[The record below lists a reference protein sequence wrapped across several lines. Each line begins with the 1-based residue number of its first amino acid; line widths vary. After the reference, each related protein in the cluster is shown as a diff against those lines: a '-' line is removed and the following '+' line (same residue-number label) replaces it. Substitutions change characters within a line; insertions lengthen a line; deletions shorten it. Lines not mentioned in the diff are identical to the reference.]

1 VKSVFLRKTLP
12 VVIAFVCG
20 VTVLIAYFFKI
31 PFIQSLAQNYILKWQ
46 SVIAVFALG
55 LGAVNIIRIHMRNVQ
70 KDLAKNFYSLALL
83 ITFIVTIVVGLT
95 MGQSS
100 KSYKFIFD
108 YINVPTGSAI
118 FSLLAFY
125 IGTAAY
131 RAFRAKNV
139 EAAILLLTGCIV
151 MLGRVP
157 IGAKILPFTP
167 SWTDWIMSVLNV
179 GGQRGVM
186 VAGAIGF
193 IAVSL
198 RIIIGLERRSY
209 GGE

>member
-1 VKSVFLRKTLP
+1 MFMRRTVP
-12 VVIAFVCG
+12 VVIVFVTG
-20 VTVLIAYFFKI
+20 VAMVLDYFFKI
-31 PFIQSLAQNYILKWQ
+31 SWLKSPAQAILQWRA
-46 SVIAVFALG
+46 ILAVFTLG
-55 LGAVNIIRIHMRNVQ
+55 LGAVNILRVHVKNLQRDNGKNV
-70 KDLAKNFYSLALL
+70 YSLALL
-83 ITFIVTIVVGLT
+83 ATFAITIVVGLAL
-95 MGQSS
+95 GQTSAA
-100 KSYKFIFD
+100 YKFIFD

-131 RAFRAKNV
+131 RAFRAKNA
-139 EAAILLLTGCIV
+139 EAAILLITGCVV
-151 MLGRVP
+151 MMGRVP

-167 SWTDWIMSVLNV
+167 ALTNWIMTVLNV

-186 VAGAIGF
+186 IAGAIGF

>member
-1 VKSVFLRKTLP
+1 MFLRKTVP
-12 VVIAFVCG
+12 TIIASISGVVV
-20 VTVLIAYFFKI
+20 VVAYFFQI
-31 PFIQSLAQNYILKWQ
+31 TPIGTLADHILKWR

-55 LGAVNIIRIHMRNVQ
+55 LGGVNIIRLHTKNIQR
-70 KDLAKNFYSLALL
+70 DPKNFYSAALL
-83 ITFIVTIVVGLT
+83 LTFAITIVVGLT
-95 MGQSS
+95 MGQTSAP
-100 KSYKFIFD
+100 YTFIFD

-131 RAFRAKNV
+131 RAFRAKNA
-139 EAAILLLTGCIV
+139 EAAILLITGCIV

-157 IGAKILPFTP
+157 IGAKILPFTAP
-167 SWTDWIMSVLNV
+167 ATDWIMSVLNV

-186 VAGAIGF
+186 IAGAIGF

-198 RIIIGLERRSY
+198 RIIVGLERRAY

>member
-1 VKSVFLRKTLP
+1 MFAKRTLP
-12 VVIAFVCG
+12 TLIAFICG
-20 VTVLIAYFFKI
+20 ITVVIAYFFQI
-31 PFIQSLAQNYILKWQ
+31 PFIQARAQDILKWQ

-55 LGAVNIIRIHMRNVQ
+55 LGAVNILRIHINSVSKAQ
-70 KDLAKNFYSLALL
+70 GKNIYSLALL
-83 ITFIVTIVVGLT
+83 LTFIITILVGVFL
-95 MGQSS
+95 GQTSS
-100 KSYKFIFD
+100 AYEFIFD

-131 RAFRAKNV
+131 RAFRAKNA

-157 IGAKILPFTP
+157 LGAQILPVSVP
-167 SWTDWIMSVLNV
+167 WTDWIMSVLNV

-186 VAGAIGF
+186 IAGAIGF
-193 IAVSL
+193 VAVSL

>member
-1 VKSVFLRKTLP
+1 MFLRKTLP
-12 VVIAFVCG
+12 VIIAFVCG
-20 VTVLIAYFFKI
+20 VTVVIAYFFNI
-31 PFIQSLAQNYILKWQ
+31 PSVQGLAQNYVLKWQ
-46 SVIAVFALG
+46 SVIAIFALG
-55 LGAVNIIRIHMRNVQ
+55 LGAVNIVRIHVRNVQ
-70 KDLAKNFYSLALL
+70 REHGRNVFSLALL
-83 ITFIVTIVVGLT
+83 ATFILTILSGLSL
-95 MGQSS
+95 GQSS
-100 KSYKFIFD
+100 GPYKFIFD

-131 RAFRAKNV
+131 RAFRAKNT

-167 SWTDWIMSVLNV
+167 AWTDWIMSVLNV

-198 RIIIGLERRSY
+198 RIIVGLERRSY

>member
-1 VKSVFLRKTLP
+1 MFLKKTLP
-12 VVIAFVCG
+12 AIIAFVCG
-20 VTVLIAYFFKI
+20 ITVVIAYFFQV
-31 PFIQSLAQNYILKWQ
+31 PAVASVSNQVLQWQ
-46 SVIAVFALG
+46 SIIAVFALG
-55 LGAVNIIRIHMRNVQ
+55 LGAVNIVRVHVRNLQ
-70 KDLAKNFYSLALL
+70 KAEGRNFYSAALL
-83 ITFIVTIVVGLT
+83 IMFVATVVIGLGL
-95 MGQSS
+95 GQNS
-100 KSYKFIFD
+100 KAYKFIFD

-131 RAFRAKNV
+131 RAFRMKNV
-139 EAAILLLTGCIV
+139 EATILLITGCIV

-167 SWTDWIMSVLNV
+167 AWTNWIVSVLNV

-186 VAGAIGF
+186 IAGAIGF
-193 IAVSL
+193 VAVSL
-198 RIIIGLERRSY
+198 RILVGLERRSY

>member
-1 VKSVFLRKTLP
+1 MFLKKTLP
-12 VVIAFVCG
+12 VIIAFVCG
-20 VTVLIAYFFKI
+20 VTVVIAYFFKLA
-31 PFIQSLAQNYILKWQ
+31 QVSTLAQNILKWQ

-55 LGAVNIIRIHMRNVQ
+55 LGAVNILRIHVGNVQ
-70 KDLAKNFYSLALL
+70 RDPAKNFYSLALVATL
-83 ITFIVTIVVGLT
+83 VITVLCGLFL
-95 MGQSS
+95 GQSS
-100 KSYKFIFD
+100 KAYKFIFD

-131 RAFRAKNV
+131 RAFRAKNL
-139 EAAILLLTGCIV
+139 EATILLITGCIV
-151 MLGRVP
+151 MLGKVP
-157 IGAKILPFTP
+157 LGAKILPWSP
-167 SWTDWIMSVLNV
+167 RWTDWIMSVLNV

-186 VAGAIGF
+186 IAGAIGF
-193 IAVSL
+193 IAVAF

>member
-1 VKSVFLRKTLP
+1 MLPRKTLP
-12 VVIAFVCG
+12 ILIAFVCG
-20 VTVLIAYFFKI
+20 ASVVIAYFLKI
-31 PFIQSLAQNYILKWQ
+31 PTIQKMATTILQWQ

-55 LGAVNIIRIHMRNVQ
+55 LGAVSIIRVHVRNVQ
-70 KDLAKNFYSLALL
+70 KDKGRNIYSIALL
-83 ITFIVTIVVGLT
+83 FFFGVTVLIGVLA
-95 MGQSS
+95 GQNSA
-100 KSYKFIFD
+100 SYKFLFD

-131 RAFRAKNV
+131 RAFRAKNA
-139 EAAILLLTGCIV
+139 EAAILLITGCIV
-151 MLGRVP
+151 MMGRVP

-167 SWTDWIMSVLNV
+167 AWTSWIVSVLNV

-193 IAVSL
+193 VAVSL

>member
-1 VKSVFLRKTLP
+1 MFLKKTAP
-12 VVIAFVCG
+12 AVIASVCG
-20 VTVLIAYFFKI
+20 IAVVVAYFFKI
-31 PFIQSLAQNYILKWQ
+31 PSVQSLANHILKWQ

-55 LGAVNIIRIHMRNVQ
+55 LGGVNIVRLHSKNIR
-70 KDLAKNFYSLALL
+70 KDRKSIYSIVLL
-83 ITFIVTIVVGLT
+83 LTFAVTIIVGLA
-95 MGQSS
+95 MGQTSAP
-100 KSYKFIFD
+100 YKFIFD

-131 RAFRAKNV
+131 RAFRAKNA

-157 IGAKILPFTP
+157 IGAKILPFTAP
-167 SWTDWIMSVLNV
+167 ATAWIMSVLNV

-186 VAGAIGF
+186 IAGAIGF
-193 IAVSL
+193 VAVSL
-198 RIIIGLERRSY
+198 RIIVGLERRAY

>member
-1 VKSVFLRKTLP
+1 MFMRKTLP
-12 VVIAFVCG
+12 VIIAFVCG
-20 VTVLIAYFFKI
+20 VSVVIDYFFNVPTLK
-31 PFIQSLAQNYILKWQ
+31 PFTQELLTWRSIIT
-46 SVIAVFALG
+46 VFALG
-55 LGAVNIIRIHMRNVQ
+55 LGAVNILRIHIKNLERDKGKNV
-70 KDLAKNFYSLALL
+70 FSLALL
-83 ITFIVTIVVGLT
+83 ATFVITIFVGVT
-95 MGQSS
+95 MGQASS
-100 KSYKFIFD
+100 PYKFIFD

-131 RAFRAKNV
+131 RAFRAKNA
-139 EAAILLLTGCIV
+139 EAAILLICGCTV
-151 MLGRVP
+151 MMGRVP

-167 SWTDWIMSVLNV
+167 AATNWIMSVLNV

-186 VAGAIGF
+186 IAGAIGF

>member
-1 VKSVFLRKTLP
+1 MFLRKTLP

-83 ITFIVTIVVGLT
+83 ITFIVTIVVGLA

>member
-1 VKSVFLRKTLP
+1 MFFRKTLP
-12 VVIAFVCG
+12 VAIAFVCG
-20 VTVLIAYFFKI
+20 VTVVVAYFFKI
-31 PFIQSLAQNYILKWQ
+31 PVVQGLAQNYILKWQ
-46 SVIAVFALG
+46 SVISVFALG
-55 LGAVNIIRIHMRNVQ
+55 LGAVNIVRLHVRNVQ
-70 KDLAKNFYSLALL
+70 KTEGARLYSLALL
-83 ITFIVTIVVGLT
+83 ATFAITIFVGLAL
-95 MGQSS
+95 GQSS
-100 KSYKFIFD
+100 GPYKFIFD

-131 RAFRAKNV
+131 RAFRAKNA

-167 SWTDWIMSVLNV
+167 TWTNWIMSVLNV
-179 GGQRGVM
+179 GGQRGIM
-186 VAGAIGF
+186 IAGAIGF
-193 IAVSL
+193 VAVSL

>member
-1 VKSVFLRKTLP
+1 MFVKKTLP
-12 VVIAFVCG
+12 TLVAFICGMTVV
-20 VTVLIAYFFKI
+20 IAYFFQI
-31 PFIQSLAQNYILKWQ
+31 PFVQARAQDILKWQ

-55 LGAVNIIRIHMRNVQ
+55 LGAVNILRIHINSVKKAQ
-70 KDLAKNFYSLALL
+70 GKNIYSIALL
-83 ITFIVTIVVGLT
+83 ITFLITIFVGVFL
-95 MGQSS
+95 GQNSS
-100 KSYKFIFD
+100 AYEFIFD

-139 EAAILLLTGCIV
+139 EAAILLVTGCIV

-157 IGAKILPFTP
+157 LGAKILPISVP
-167 SWTDWIMSVLNV
+167 WTNWIMSVLNV

-186 VAGAIGF
+186 IAGAIGF

-198 RIIIGLERRSY
+198 RIIVGLERRSY

>member
-1 VKSVFLRKTLP
+1 MFAKRTLP
-12 VVIAFVCG
+12 TIIAFICG
-20 VTVLIAYFFKI
+20 VAVVIAYFFQI
-31 PFIQSLAQNYILKWQ
+31 PFIQARAQDILKWQ

-55 LGAVNIIRIHMRNVQ
+55 LGAVNILRIHMSNVQ
-70 KDLAKNFYSLALL
+70 RTQGKNIYSLALL
-83 ITFIVTIVVGLT
+83 LMFIITIIVGVF
-95 MGQSS
+95 MGQNS
-100 KSYKFIFD
+100 KAYQFIFD

-131 RAFRAKNV
+131 RAFRVKNA

-157 IGAKILPFTP
+157 LGAQILPISVP
-167 SWTDWIMSVLNV
+167 WTDWIMSVLNV

-186 VAGAIGF
+186 IAGAIGF
-193 IAVSL
+193 VAVSL
-198 RIIIGLERRSY
+198 RIIVGLERRSY

>member
-1 VKSVFLRKTLP
+1 MLMRKTLP
-12 VVIAFVCG
+12 TIIAFVCG
-20 VTVLIAYFFKI
+20 ITVTIAYFFNI
-31 PFIQSLAQNYILKWQ
+31 PFVQSTAQNILKWQ
-46 SVIAVFALG
+46 SVIAIFALG
-55 LGAVNIIRIHMRNVQ
+55 LGAINIIRVHVNNIG
-70 KDLAKNFYSLALL
+70 KDKGKSIYSIALL
-83 ITFIVTIVVGLT
+83 VTFAITIITGVFL
-95 MGQSS
+95 GQNSTA
-100 KSYKFIFD
+100 YKFIFD

-131 RAFRAKNV
+131 RAFRAKNA
-139 EAAILLLTGCIV
+139 EAAILLITGCIV

-157 IGAKILPFTP
+157 LGAKILPFSVP
-167 SWTDWIMSVLNV
+167 ATDWIMSVLNV

-186 VAGAIGF
+186 IAGAIGF

>member
-1 VKSVFLRKTLP
+1 MRHYSGYRLLLSNTVCAGPSPGHSEMAVSYRRFCIGIGCCEYPKDSYKQRPEKPGKKRIQHSTSVTFLITIFVGVFL
-12 VVIAFVCG
+12 G
-20 VTVLIAYFFKI
+20 QNSSAYE
-31 PFIQSLAQNYILKWQ
+31 
-46 SVIAVFALG
+46 
-55 LGAVNIIRIHMRNVQ
+55 
-70 KDLAKNFYSLALL
+70 
-83 ITFIVTIVVGLT
+83 
-95 MGQSS
+95 
-100 KSYKFIFD
+100 FIFD

-139 EAAILLLTGCIV
+139 EAAILLITGCIV

-157 IGAKILPFTP
+157 LGAKILPISVP
-167 SWTDWIMSVLNV
+167 WTNWIMSVLNV

-186 VAGAIGF
+186 IAGAIGF

-198 RIIIGLERRSY
+198 RIIVGLERRSY

>member
-1 VKSVFLRKTLP
+1 MLMRKTLP
-12 VVIAFVCG
+12 TIIAFVCG
-20 VTVLIAYFFKI
+20 ITVAIAYFFNI
-31 PFIQSLAQNYILKWQ
+31 PFVQSTAQNILKWQ
-46 SVIAVFALG
+46 SVIAIFALG
-55 LGAVNIIRIHMRNVQ
+55 LGAINIIRVHVNNIG
-70 KDLAKNFYSLALL
+70 KDKGKSIYSIALL
-83 ITFIVTIVVGLT
+83 VTFAITIITGVFL
-95 MGQSS
+95 GQDSS
-100 KSYKFIFD
+100 AYKFIFD
-108 YINVPTGSAI
+108 YINVPNGSAI

-131 RAFRAKNV
+131 RAFRAKNA
-139 EAAILLLTGCIV
+139 EAAILLITGCIV

-157 IGAKILPFTP
+157 LGAKILPFSVP
-167 SWTDWIMSVLNV
+167 ATDWIMSVLNV

-186 VAGAIGF
+186 IAGAIGF

>member
-1 VKSVFLRKTLP
+1 MFLKRTAP
-12 VVIAFVCG
+12 AIIACVCG
-20 VTVLIAYFFKI
+20 VSVVIAYFFKI
-31 PFIQSLAQNYILKWQ
+31 APVQTFATHVLKWQ

-55 LGAVNIIRIHMRNVQ
+55 LGGVNIVRLHGKNVQ
-70 KDLAKNFYSLALL
+70 RDPSNFYSIALLLTFGITIIVGLAL
-83 ITFIVTIVVGLT
+83 
-95 MGQSS
+95 GQTSGA
-100 KSYKFIFD
+100 YTFIFD

-131 RAFRAKNV
+131 RAFRAKNA

-157 IGAKILPFTP
+157 IGAKILPFTAP
-167 SWTDWIMSVLNV
+167 ATDWIMSVLNV

-186 VAGAIGF
+186 IAGAIGF

-198 RIIIGLERRSY
+198 RIIVGLERRAY

>member
-1 VKSVFLRKTLP
+1 MFLKKTLP
-12 VVIAFVCG
+12 VAIAFVCG
-20 VTVLIAYFFKI
+20 ITVLIAYFFKV
-31 PFIQSLAQNYILKWQ
+31 PSIQNLAQNYILKWQ
-46 SVIAVFALG
+46 SVVAVFALG
-55 LGAVNIIRIHMRNVQ
+55 LGVVNTVRIHVRNVQ
-70 KDLAKNFYSLALL
+70 REQGKNVYSLALL
-83 ITFIVTIVVGLT
+83 AMFAVTVLVGLT

-100 KSYKFIFD
+100 ASYKFIFN

-139 EAAILLLTGCIV
+139 EAAILLITGCIV

-167 SWTDWIMSVLNV
+167 AWTDWIMSVLNV
-179 GGQRGVM
+179 GGQRGLM
-186 VAGAIGF
+186 IAGAIGF

-198 RIIIGLERRSY
+198 RIIVGLERRSY

>member
-1 VKSVFLRKTLP
+1 MTFAITIITGVFL
-12 VVIAFVCG
+12 
-20 VTVLIAYFFKI
+20 
-31 PFIQSLAQNYILKWQ
+31 
-46 SVIAVFALG
+46 
-55 LGAVNIIRIHMRNVQ
+55 
-70 KDLAKNFYSLALL
+70 
-83 ITFIVTIVVGLT
+83 
-95 MGQSS
+95 GQDSS
-100 KSYKFIFD
+100 AYKFIFD

-139 EAAILLLTGCIV
+139 EAAILLITGCIV

-157 IGAKILPFTP
+157 LGAKILPVSVP
-167 SWTDWIMSVLNV
+167 ATDWIMSVLNV

-186 VAGAIGF
+186 IAGAIGF

>member
-1 VKSVFLRKTLP
+1 MFLRKTLP

-20 VTVLIAYFFKI
+20 VTVVIAYFFNI
-31 PFIQSLAQNYILKWQ
+31 APVQTMAQSILKWQ
-46 SVIAVFALG
+46 SVIAVFTLG
-55 LGAVNIIRIHMRNVQ
+55 LGAVNIIRVHATNIQRDKGKNVYSIAL
-70 KDLAKNFYSLALL
+70 LATFLITIIVGLAL
-83 ITFIVTIVVGLT
+83 
-95 MGQSS
+95 GQNS
-100 KSYKFIFD
+100 KPYQFIFD

-131 RAFRAKNV
+131 RAFRAKNA
-139 EAAILLLTGCIV
+139 EAAILLVAGCIV

-167 SWTDWIMSVLNV
+167 TWTTWIMSVLNV

-186 VAGAIGF
+186 IAGAIGF

-198 RIIIGLERRSY
+198 RIIIGLERRYY

>member
-1 VKSVFLRKTLP
+1 MFLRKTLP

-31 PFIQSLAQNYILKWQ
+31 PSIQSLAQNYILKWQ

>member
-1 VKSVFLRKTLP
+1 MFLKKTVP
-12 VVIAFVCG
+12 AIIACVCG
-20 VTVLIAYFFKI
+20 VTVVVAYFFKI
-31 PFIQSLAQNYILKWQ
+31 PSVQTLASHILKWQ

-55 LGAVNIIRIHMRNVQ
+55 LGGVNIVRLHTKNVQ
-70 KDLAKNFYSLALL
+70 KDPKNFYSVALL
-83 ITFIVTIVVGLT
+83 LTFAITIIVGLT
-95 MGQSS
+95 MGQNSGP
-100 KSYKFIFD
+100 YKFIFD

-131 RAFRAKNV
+131 RAFRAKNA
-139 EAAILLLTGCIV
+139 EAAILLITGCVV

-157 IGAKILPFTP
+157 IGAKILPFTVP
-167 SWTDWIMSVLNV
+167 ATNWIMSVLNV

-186 VAGAIGF
+186 IAGAIGF

-198 RIIIGLERRSY
+198 RIIVGLERRAY

>member
-1 VKSVFLRKTLP
+1 MFLKKTLP
-12 VVIAFVCG
+12 VAIAFVCG
-20 VTVLIAYFFKI
+20 VTVVIAYFFNI
-31 PFIQSLAQNYILKWQ
+31 APVQTMAQNILKWQ
-46 SVIAVFALG
+46 SVIAVFTLG
-55 LGAVNIIRIHMRNVQ
+55 LGAVNIIRVHATNIQRDKGRNVYSIAL
-70 KDLAKNFYSLALL
+70 LATFLITILVGLAL
-83 ITFIVTIVVGLT
+83 
-95 MGQSS
+95 GQNS
-100 KSYKFIFD
+100 KAYQFIFD

-131 RAFRAKNV
+131 RAFRAKNA
-139 EAAILLLTGCIV
+139 EAAILLVAGCIV

-167 SWTDWIMSVLNV
+167 TWTNWIMSVLNV

-186 VAGAIGF
+186 IAGAIGF

-198 RIIIGLERRSY
+198 RIIIGLERRYY

>member
-1 VKSVFLRKTLP
+1 MFAKRTLP
-12 VVIAFVCG
+12 TIIAFVCG
-20 VTVLIAYFFKI
+20 ITVVIAYFFNI
-31 PFIQSLAQNYILKWQ
+31 PAIQSLAQGILRWQ
-46 SVIAVFALG
+46 AVIAVFALG
-55 LGAVNIIRIHMRNVQ
+55 LGAVNIIRVHVNNIRRSQGTNI
-70 KDLAKNFYSLALL
+70 YSLALL
-83 ITFIVTIVVGLT
+83 ITFVITIFVGVFL
-95 MGQSS
+95 GQNSNA
-100 KSYKFIFD
+100 YKFIFD

-139 EAAILLLTGCIV
+139 EAAILLITGCIV

-157 IGAKILPFTP
+157 IGAKILPVSVPLTN
-167 SWTDWIMSVLNV
+167 WIMSVLNV
-179 GGQRGVM
+179 AGQRGVM
-186 VAGAIGF
+186 IAGAIGF

-198 RIIIGLERRSY
+198 RIIVGLERRSY

>member
-1 VKSVFLRKTLP
+1 MFAKRTLP
-12 VVIAFVCG
+12 TIIAFICG
-20 VTVLIAYFFKI
+20 VTVVFAYFI
-31 PFIQSLAQNYILKWQ
+31 NVPFIQDRAQSILRWQ
-46 SVIAVFALG
+46 AVIAVFALG
-55 LGAVNIIRIHMRNVQ
+55 LGAVNIIRVHVSNIQRSKGQ
-70 KDLAKNFYSLALL
+70 NFYSLALL
-83 ITFIVTIVVGLT
+83 ITFAITILVGVFL
-95 MGQSS
+95 GQNSTA
-100 KSYKFIFD
+100 YKFIFD

-157 IGAKILPFTP
+157 LGAKILPVSVP
-167 SWTDWIMSVLNV
+167 LTDWIMSVLNV

-186 VAGAIGF
+186 IAGAIGF

-198 RIIIGLERRSY
+198 RIIVGLERRSY

>member
-1 VKSVFLRKTLP
+1 MFLRKTLP
-12 VVIAFVCG
+12 AAIAFICG
-20 VTVLIAYFFKI
+20 VTVVVAYFFKI
-31 PFIQSLAQNYILKWQ
+31 PSVQNLAQNYILKWQ

-55 LGAVNIIRIHMRNVQ
+55 LGAVNIIRIHVKNVQ
-70 KDLAKNFYSLALL
+70 KEQGKNLFSLALL
-83 ITFIVTIVVGLT
+83 ITFIITILVGLFF
-95 MGQSS
+95 GQAS
-100 KSYKFIFD
+100 KQYRFIFD

-131 RAFRAKNV
+131 RAFRAKNA
-139 EAAILLLTGCIV
+139 EAAILLLTGCVV

-167 SWTDWIMSVLNV
+167 AWTDWIMSVLNV

-198 RIIIGLERRSY
+198 RIIIGLERRTY

>member
-1 VKSVFLRKTLP
+1 VFLKKTLP
-12 VVIAFVCG
+12 VAIAFVCG
-20 VTVLIAYFFKI
+20 ITVLIAYFFKV
-31 PFIQSLAQNYILKWQ
+31 PSIQNLAQNYILKWQ
-46 SVIAVFALG
+46 SVVAVFALG
-55 LGAVNIIRIHMRNVQ
+55 LGVVNIVRIHVRNVQ
-70 KDLAKNFYSLALL
+70 REQGKNVYSLALL
-83 ITFIVTIVVGLT
+83 AMFAVTVLVGLT

-100 KSYKFIFD
+100 ASYKFIFN

-139 EAAILLLTGCIV
+139 EAAILLITGCIV

-167 SWTDWIMSVLNV
+167 AWTDWIMSVLNV
-179 GGQRGVM
+179 GGQRGLM
-186 VAGAIGF
+186 IAGAIGF

-198 RIIIGLERRSY
+198 RIIVGLERRSY

>member
-1 VKSVFLRKTLP
+1 MFLKKTLP
-12 VVIAFVCG
+12 VAIAFICG
-20 VTVLIAYFFKI
+20 ITVVIAYFFKI
-31 PFIQSLAQNYILKWQ
+31 PFVQTLAQNYILKWQ

-55 LGAVNIIRIHMRNVQ
+55 LGAVNIIRIHVRNVQ
-70 KDLAKNFYSLALL
+70 RDPAKNVHSLALL
-83 ITFIVTIVVGLT
+83 ATFIITILVGVLS
-95 MGQSS
+95 GQTSEA
-100 KSYKFIFD
+100 YLFIFD

-131 RAFRAKNV
+131 RAFRAKNI

-167 SWTDWIMSVLNV
+167 AWTNWIMSVLNV

-198 RIIIGLERRSY
+198 RIIVGLERRSY